1 MTRDEKLEMRLASL
15 SHHLTV
21 NPNYANN
28 LGGQGG
34 PLGTTRA
41 EILCANN
48 IDLFL

>member
-1 MTRDEKLEMRLASL
+1 MTRDETLEMRLVSL

-48 IDLFL
+48 IDMFL